1 MTLQMHDATKIS
13 TNCILLICMV
23 CKAYFVAVCERG
35 WSNADIQVF
44 VAIQVDEELNF
55 LLDASDSKLQQEL
68 ES

>member
-1 MTLQMHDATKIS
+1 
-13 TNCILLICMV
+13 MV
-23 CKAYFVAVCERG
+23 CKAYFVAVCEQG